1 MNDIDIT
8 LLAPEYVAESDGMA
22 CGDQL
27 CIHSYMKDEKV
38 YFAFTGNACSVS
50 LESASYL
57 SSVLSGKTKD
67 QILTEIETIM
77 EKSFELFPKMGVR
90 KDCSLTPVK
99 LLQEVLANEGK
110 SCDLEELNKGAL
122 ACDACVSMRRINW
135 NRKKDKRKKKTETE
149 VLKEMENNK
158 DEWEIKLQKLGLCV
172 LDEEEQ
178 RELNALMLDLP
189 LTVFQKIK
197 KLRLAAPYYNN
208 VIKYGLFMNPDI
220 KELVTKQIVSL
231 KVAEKEIDIIDRY
244 IEQHNLM
251 IIPVKGATTQKY
263 YVDKMF
269 RAHMD
274 FDYLSSTIKD
284 AADLVCFLMNE
295 RSFHITLGGSV
306 PFSFKSV
313 LDENGEEQITGH
325 IHLEKIMQDRYQVI
339 VDINM
344 CGFPLGRT
352 GVIKFDNEN
361 LVDIEELVCITLAH
375 LFKHDI
381 AYIKDINDLYYLLNV
396 PSLNKEKLEKIL
408 ERYGME
414 DLFHIAYQFIHDHM
428 GLRECTLIYDTG
440 NVYPHYVEDWPFNK
454 VSHYIVQRDNLIS
467 TCKKQFGENEGYE
480 EAMCQICGVNS
491 SLPGKK
497 YLPLCQFLNTRY
509 YLYPIVFFSHYINME
524 LKELQGFKAI
534 ISGALYMFEDIVIL
548 PFGMFVLQSDEKA
561 ISREMIESQIK
572 RIIEILDITRED
584 CHFNYV
590 KEARKDTWLY

>member
-8 LLAPEYVAESDGMA
+8 LLAPEYVAESDGIA

-99 LLQEVLANEGK
+99 LLREVLANEGK

-135 NRKKDKRKKKTETE
+135 NRKKDKKKKKTETE

-251 IIPVKGATTQKY
+251 IFPVKGATTQKY

-284 AADLVCFLMNE
+284 AADLVCFLVNE

-428 GLRECTLIYDTG
+428 GLRESTLIYDIG

-480 EAMCQICGVNS
+480 EAMCQICGGNS

-524 LKELQGFKAI
+524 LKELQGFKEI
-534 ISGALYMFEDIVIL
+534 IAGALYMFEDIVTL